1 MRMPGWPE
9 IVVILL
15 VLLLIFGATR
25 LPKMG
30 ASLGQ
35 SLRAFKGAIT
45 GQDQAE
51 AEPEESTTSR
61 VKSAVKEE
69 ERS

>member
-45 GQDQAE
+45 GNDHPE
-51 AEPEESTTSR
+51 AGPEESTPSK
-61 VKSAVKEE
+61 VKSAVKDE

>member
-45 GQDQAE
+45 GNDQQDADSD
-51 AEPEESTTSR
+51 EPTPNR
-61 VKSAVKEE
+61 VKSAVKDE

>member
-9 IVVILL
+9 IVVILI

-45 GQDQAE
+45 GQDKPE
-51 AEPEESTTSR
+51 AEPEEPNPSR
-61 VKSAVKEE
+61 VKSAVNEE
-69 ERS
+69 DRS

>member
-15 VLLLIFGATR
+15 VLLVIFGATR

-45 GQDQAE
+45 GQDKPE
-51 AEPEESTTSR
+51 DEPEEPSTNR
-61 VKSAVKEE
+61 VKSGVNEE